1 MIDGSSNSFSSW
13 IESFQYGQFLSNIK
27 YIDNV
32 KMFILILRTT
42 DKKSLNKITEKI
54 NKTVMKNNTE
64 F

>member
-1 MIDGSSNSFSSW
+1 
-13 IESFQYGQFLSNIK
+13 
-27 YIDNV
+27 
-32 KMFILILRTT
+32 MFILILRTT